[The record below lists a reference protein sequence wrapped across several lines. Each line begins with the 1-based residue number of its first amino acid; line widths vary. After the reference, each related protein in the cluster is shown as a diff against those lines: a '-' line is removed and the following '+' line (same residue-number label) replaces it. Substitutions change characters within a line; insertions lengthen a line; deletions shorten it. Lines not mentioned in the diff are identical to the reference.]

1 MSMAA
6 PLISRLVQPGS
17 TRLLLV
23 ILDGLGGLA
32 RAETMR
38 SELEKA
44 DIPNLDRLAE
54 RSDTGFTL
62 PIATGVTPGGLSGL
76 HALLGRDVLRDDRT
90 GDPPLAAALE
100 LRTVFF
106 SSSEEARLAATGYGF
121 TALEL
126 DGFDAAPAALR
137 AAWDRYDLFIVHSD
151 ELEGPAL
158 ARDFVG
164 KCRVLDRFDRVVPEL
179 LALGPDVFCLAGSHS
194 TPSLLGRRT
203 WHPVP
208 LLIHSPAS
216 REGNASRFNE
226 QDNLKGTLG
235 VIPASELL
243 SLLLAHGGRLK
254 EFSL

>member
-1 MSMAA
+1 MDAT
-6 PLISRLVQPGS
+6 LIQRLAQPAS
-17 TRLLLV
+17 TRVLLV

-44 DIPNLDRLAE
+44 DIPNIDRLAE

-62 PIATGVTPGGLSGL
+62 PIAPGLTPGGLTGL
-76 HALLGRDVLRDDRT
+76 HTLLGRDVLRD
-90 GDPPLAAALE
+90 GALQAAPLAGLWGVRGA
-100 LRTVFF
+100 FF
-106 SSSEEARLAATGYGF
+106 SAHEEARLAASGYGF
-121 TALEL
+121 DPVVI
-126 DGFDAAPAALR
+126 DGFETAPAALE
-137 AAWDRYDLFIVHSD
+137 AVWERYDLFVVHSD

-164 KCRVLDRFDRVVPEL
+164 KCHVLDRFDRVVPAL
-179 LALGPDVFCLAGSHS
+179 LGLDADVFCLAGSHS
-194 TPSLLGRRT
+194 TPALLGRRT

-216 REGNASRFNE
+216 REGNASRFSE

-243 SLLLAHGGRLK
+243 PLLMAHAGRLK
-254 EFSL
+254 EFAL